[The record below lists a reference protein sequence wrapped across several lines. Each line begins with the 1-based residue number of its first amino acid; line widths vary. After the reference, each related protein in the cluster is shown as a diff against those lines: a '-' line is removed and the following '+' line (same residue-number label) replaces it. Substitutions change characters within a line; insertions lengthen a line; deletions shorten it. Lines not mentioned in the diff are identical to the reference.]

1 MKHTIHGSRLIAA
14 AVFLFILPSLVAQHT
29 VHDSAAIQQLLSGL
43 SHEEKAA
50 QILMVSIAGSKA
62 PDKKSIAAFKGIVPG
77 AVLLFGYNIAET
89 PQETAAFLESA
100 TQSLRNAAQAS
111 GHAYIPPLYAL
122 DNEGG
127 TVYRTRRITA
137 PLPAAEDI
145 GTRFSVGQTRALY
158 RLLGVQMKELGI
170 HLNLAPVAEA
180 RTAATAAALG
190 TRTYSADPDQ
200 AGRYAAAAVRGMQ
213 EASILAAVKHFPGN
227 GAADLHKGAA
237 ELTADYETFI
247 SRYCAV
253 FQPSIAADAAAVLI
267 SHITV
272 PAVEAA
278 PFCFSAKG
286 ITLLRRTLGFSGL
299 IITDDIAMKALR
311 QNGASPAE
319 NAIRA
324 IAAGCDMVMCSLPNI
339 YPLIEAIAEKARTDA
354 AFARRLDEAVL
365 QVLTAKQKADIIR
378 ITAADVKAHSA
389 GTAAHAAKP
398 DSPTAKTAAH
408 SNAHGSNTDG
418 SNTDGSANTAAG
430 TAEKTATNGN
440 TGCIF
445 PQHAPNWELFRQAKA
460 AAERTQHE

>member
-14 AVFLFILPSLVAQHT
+14 AVFLFITLITPGIFAQNT
-29 VHDSAAIQQLLSGL
+29 AQDTTALQQLLSGL

-145 GTRFSVGQTRALY
+145 GTRFSVEQTRALY

-190 TRTYSADPDQ
+190 TRTYSADSDQ

-247 SRYCAV
+247 SR
-253 FQPSIAADAAAVLI
+253 FD
-267 SHITV
+267 
-272 PAVEAA
+272 
-278 PFCFSAKG
+278 
-286 ITLLRRTLGFSGL
+286 TL
-299 IITDDIAMKALR
+299 
-311 QNGASPAE
+311 P
-319 NAIRA
+319 
-324 IAAGCDMVMCSLPNI
+324 C
-339 YPLIEAIAEKARTDA
+339 
-354 AFARRLDEAVL
+354 
-365 QVLTAKQKADIIR
+365 
-378 ITAADVKAHSA
+378 
-389 GTAAHAAKP
+389 
-398 DSPTAKTAAH
+398 
-408 SNAHGSNTDG
+408 
-418 SNTDGSANTAAG
+418 
-430 TAEKTATNGN
+430 
-440 TGCIF
+440 
-445 PQHAPNWELFRQAKA
+445 
-460 AAERTQHE
+460 

>member
-1 MKHTIHGSRLIAA
+1 MKHTIHGSRLKAA
-14 AVFLFILPSLVAQHT
+14 AVFLFITLITPGIFAQNT
-29 VHDSAAIQQLLSGL
+29 AQDATALRQLLSGL

-50 QILMVSIAGSKA
+50 QVLMVSIAGSKA
-62 PDKKSIAAFKGIVPG
+62 PDKKSIAAFNGIVPG

-137 PLPAAEDI
+137 PLPSAEDI
-145 GTRFSVGQTRALY
+145 GTRFSVEQTRALY

-213 EASILAAVKHFPGN
+213 EAGILAAVKHFPGN
-227 GAADLHKGAA
+227 GATDLHKGAA

-272 PAVEAA
+272 PAVEAV

-286 ITLLRRTLGFSGL
+286 IALLRHTLGFSGL

-319 NAIRA
+319 NAVRA

-339 YPLIEAIAEKARTDA
+339 YPLIEAIAGKARTDT
-354 AFARRLDEAVL
+354 AFARRLDEAAGR
-365 QVLTAKQKADIIR
+365 VLTAKLRAGIIR
-378 ITAADVKAHSA
+378 ITTADVKAHSA

-398 DSPTAKTAAH
+398 DSPAAKTAAH
-408 SNAHGSNTDG
+408 SNAHG

>member
-1 MKHTIHGSRLIAA
+1 MTHKRHGSRLITA

-137 PLPAAEDI
+137 PLPDAEDI
-145 GTRFSVGQTRALY
+145 GTRFSVEQTRALY

-170 HLNLAPVAEA
+170 HLNLAPVAEV

-190 TRTYSADPDQ
+190 TRTYSADSDQ

-378 ITAADVKAHSA
+378 ITDTDAPV
-389 GTAAHAAKP
+389 TQP
-398 DSPTAKTAAH
+398 D
-408 SNAHGSNTDG
+408 
-418 SNTDGSANTAAG
+418 
-430 TAEKTATNGN
+430 
-440 TGCIF
+440 IF
-445 PQHAPNWELFRQAKA
+445 PPHVPNWETFRQAKAA

>member
-14 AVFLFILPSLVAQHT
+14 AVFLFITLITPGIFAQNT
-29 VHDSAAIQQLLSGL
+29 AQDTTALQQLLSGL

-77 AVLLFGYNIAET
+77 AVLLFGYNIAGT
-89 PQETAAFLESA
+89 PQETAAFLKSA
-100 TQSLRNAAQAS
+100 TQSLRNAAQVS
-111 GHAYIPPLYAL
+111 GHTYIPPLYAL

-127 TVYRTRRITA
+127 SVYRTRRITA

-145 GTRFSVGQTRALY
+145 GTRFSVEQTRALY

-339 YPLIEAIAEKARTDA
+339 YPLIEAIAGKARTDT
-354 AFARRLDEAVL
+354 AFARRLDEAAGR
-365 QVLTAKQKADIIR
+365 VLTAKLRAGIIR
-378 ITAADVKAHSA
+378 ITTADVKAHSA

-398 DSPTAKTAAH
+398 DSPAAKTAAH
-408 SNAHGSNTDG
+408 SNAHG

>member
-1 MKHTIHGSRLIAA
+1 MKHTIHGSRLKAA
-14 AVFLFILPSLVAQHT
+14 AVFLFITLITPGIFAQNT
-29 VHDSAAIQQLLSGL
+29 AQDTTALQQLLSGF

-89 PQETAAFLESA
+89 PQETAACLESA

-145 GTRFSVGQTRALY
+145 GTRFSVEQTRALY

-190 TRTYSADPDQ
+190 TRTYSADSDQ

-286 ITLLRRTLGFSGL
+286 ITLLRKTLGFAGL

-418 SNTDGSANTAAG
+418 SANTAAG